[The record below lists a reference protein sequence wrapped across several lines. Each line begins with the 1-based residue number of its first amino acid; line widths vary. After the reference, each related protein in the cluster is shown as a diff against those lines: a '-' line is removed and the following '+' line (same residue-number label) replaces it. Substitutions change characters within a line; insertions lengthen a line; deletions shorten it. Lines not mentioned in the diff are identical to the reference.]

1 MEKFICWLVDNLEW
15 FVPTMITAFFAI
27 LNVIMAGRNLKIA
40 KNQTKMQND
49 SFCYELFEQ
58 RWNVYNSIDSVFAS
72 IGNKGK
78 VDSVDI
84 RNFKIA
90 TEKVEFLF
98 ETDFVTACEETL
110 NVLCELRAVG
120 SKVEY
125 NIRTSRPDPKHKQL
139 CEHESELHL
148 LLDKK
153 KKKIANVAKK
163 YIAFSNYKLA
173 K

>member
-1 MEKFICWLVDNLEW
+1 MHWFSDNVGWLVPL
-15 FVPTMITAFFAI
+15 VITIIFSIINWIIAR
-27 LNVIMAGRNLKIA
+27 RNLKIA
-40 KNQTKMQND
+40 ENQTKMQND

-98 ETDFVTACEETL
+98 GTDFVTACEETL

>member
-1 MEKFICWLVDNLEW
+1 MHWFSDNVGWLVPL
-15 FVPTMITAFFAI
+15 VITIIFSIINWIIAR
-27 LNVIMAGRNLKIA
+27 RNLKIA
-40 KNQTKMQND
+40 ENQTKMQND

-58 RWNVYNSIDSVFAS
+58 RWNIYNSIDSVFVS

-78 VDSVDI
+78 VDSDDI

-98 ETDFVTACEETL
+98 GTDFVAACAETL

-120 SKVEY
+120 SKAEY
-125 NIRTSRPDPKHKQL
+125 NIRTLRPDPNHKQL
-139 CEHESELHL
+139 CEREEKLHL